1 MKESISILPKGLK
14 LLAHMGEQLKLAR
27 LRRRLSTEQVAERAG
42 IGRTRLWM
50 IERGDPSVAL
60 GAYFQVLL
68 VLGLEKDVLKL
79 ASDDEFGRKLQDARL
94 MTKQRAPKRKSN
106 KDGGK

>member
-1 MKESISILPKGLK
+1 
-14 LLAHMGEQLKLAR
+14 MGEQLKLAR